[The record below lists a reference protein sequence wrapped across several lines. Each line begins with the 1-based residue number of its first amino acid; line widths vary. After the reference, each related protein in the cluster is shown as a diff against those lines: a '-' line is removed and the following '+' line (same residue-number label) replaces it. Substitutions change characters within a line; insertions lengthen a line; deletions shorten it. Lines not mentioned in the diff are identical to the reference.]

1 MASTTQDKT
10 NETPFL
16 LKALPF
22 VAGAGGFL
30 YSFKYKKYSYKKSAG
45 VSAALFLLAATP
57 WALKSFGSGK
67 TSSLGSSATGGA
79 APAISV
85 PGTGSSS
92 TLTEGENMAS
102 HLNSMDS
109 VGRKY
114 AIDYII
120 TQEANMDASKKYYT
134 GAIPSVDQ
142 RKKAFN
148 TLAND
153 ELKVLYC
160 MYRFIEDRQNIY
172 KKYGSVS
179 TGDASARQVAK
190 EMYGIDLSGVDNVEN
205 TASIAITKTLTALNL
220 K

>member
-1 MASTTQDKT
+1 
-10 NETPFL
+10 
-16 LKALPF
+16 
-22 VAGAGGFL
+22 
-30 YSFKYKKYSYKKSAG
+30 
-45 VSAALFLLAATP
+45 
-57 WALKSFGSGK
+57 
-67 TSSLGSSATGGA
+67 
-79 APAISV
+79 
-85 PGTGSSS
+85 
-92 TLTEGENMAS
+92 MAS

-148 TLAND
+148 TLADD